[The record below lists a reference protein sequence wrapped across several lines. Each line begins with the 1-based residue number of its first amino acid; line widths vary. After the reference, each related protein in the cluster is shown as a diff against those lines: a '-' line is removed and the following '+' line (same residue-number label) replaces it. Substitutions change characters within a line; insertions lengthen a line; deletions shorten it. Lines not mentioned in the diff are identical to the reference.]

1 MLSRRAFFKV
11 VLIQG
16 VALAAGQGQVR
27 AGNGEP
33 EGTAGPGPGPVACGG
48 LPRRF
53 PFAMPERTVH
63 RYYFPIAGQGGQ

>member
-11 VLIQG
+11 VLILG

-27 AGNGEP
+27 AGSGE
-33 EGTAGPGPGPVACGG
+33 PGPGPVACGG

>member
-11 VLIQG
+11 VLILG

-27 AGNGEP
+27 AGSGE
-33 EGTAGPGPGPVACGG
+33 PGPGPVACGG

-63 RYYFPIAGQGGQ
+63 RHYFPIAGQGGQ